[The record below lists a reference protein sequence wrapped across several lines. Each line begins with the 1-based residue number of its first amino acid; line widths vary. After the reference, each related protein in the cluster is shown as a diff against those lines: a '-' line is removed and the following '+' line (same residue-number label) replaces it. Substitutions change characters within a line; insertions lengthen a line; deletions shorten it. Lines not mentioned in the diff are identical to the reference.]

1 MVKDGL
7 LPVKIALL
15 GLTKR
20 VIFYWIN
27 TNLAQQTKSL
37 IHEIGVKF
45 QLDGQISSSEVHGNG
60 NVNDTFL
67 LFCEN
72 GEALNRYTLQRIN
85 HEVFKD
91 PEGLMENFSRVTKHL
106 QSKIDL
112 EKSSRQCLC
121 VIPSKDGRSFY
132 KDSNGNYWRVTKFVD
147 GGRSY
152 EVPEN
157 IQQAYEAAKAF
168 GEFQSKLADLP
179 GDPLID
185 TIPDFHNTRMRFDNF
200 RLAVEKD
207 QLNRVSEVTDLIE
220 FALGHEN
227 LSDRIKCDDFPMR
240 VVHNDTKLNNVL
252 LHKTSGEG
260 MCVVDLDTV
269 MSGCA
274 LHDFGDL
281 VRTAACSAFEDEVD
295 LEKVKFQPK
304 VFGAIVEG
312 YLETAGN
319 MLEQSE
325 IDHLAMAPQ
334 VITYEL
340 GLRFLA
346 DYLDG
351 DLYFKVKRPG
361 HNIDR
366 TRAQFKLLSS
376 MEDHVGEMEAIVRQC
391 SLPKA
396 LA

>member
-1 MVKDGL
+1 MQSGL
-7 LPVKIALL
+7 A
-15 GLTKR
+15 
-20 VIFYWIN
+20 N
-27 TNLAQQTKSL
+27 HTNSL
-37 IHEIGVKF
+37 VFEIGDHF
-45 QLDGQISSSEVHGNG
+45 QLDGSIGSAEVHGNG

-67 LFCEN
+67 LFCRK
-72 GEALNRYTLQRIN
+72 GDILNRYTLQRIN
-85 HEVFKD
+85 HEVFKN

-106 QSKIDL
+106 QGKMAE
-112 EKSSRQCLC
+112 EKSGKQCLC
-121 VIPSKDGRSFY
+121 VIPAKDGRSFY
-132 KDSNGNYWRVTKFVD
+132 RESNGNYWRVTKFVD
-147 GGRSY
+147 GGRSF

-157 IQQAYEAAKAF
+157 EKQAYEAAKAF

-179 GDPLID
+179 GEPLID
-185 TIPDFHNTRMRFDNF
+185 TIPDFHNTRMRFNYF
-200 RLAVEKD
+200 RSAVEKD
-207 QLNRVSEVTDLIE
+207 QIGRSAEVRDLID
-220 FALGHEN
+220 FALRREE
-227 LSDRIKCDDFPMR
+227 LSDRIKGENFPVR

-269 MSGCA
+269 MPGCA

-295 LEKVKFQPK
+295 LEKVKFQPE

-312 YLETAGN
+312 YLETAGS

-351 DLYFKVKRPG
+351 DLYFKVKHPG

-376 MEDHVGEMEAIVRQC
+376 MEDHVGEMEEIVRQC
-391 SLPKA
+391 SSLKA